1 MKFSLVPL
9 LLTGKT
15 ISAAARQALKEK
27 RFADAAALIMEEHGL
42 SCEETSDLL
51 SLPFATE

>member
-15 ISAAARQALKEK
+15 AAARQALKEK
-27 RFADAAALIMEEHGL
+27 RFADAAALIMEEHRL

-51 SLPFATE
+51 SLAICD

>member
-42 SCEETSDLL
+42 SFEETSDLL
-51 SLPFATE
+51 SLAICD

>member
-15 ISAAARQALKEK
+15 ISAAARQALREK
-27 RFADAAALIMEEHGL
+27 RFHDAAAIIMEEYGL
-42 SCEETSDLL
+42 SCDEANDLL
-51 SLPFATE
+51 SIAACS